1 MELITYLQLLVGHG
15 GQSSNVVGEVA
26 GVVHVRVS
34 VCRLVVGPHGHTLRD
49 ERQEEET
56 EEGVRKQRLIT
67 QVLRAT
73 EAMMGK
79 TKQSARLTTAHFV
92 CHIQS
97 HIDVMRS
104 SLHVESS

>member
-1 MELITYLQLLVGHG
+1 MRQQWGHVELITYLQLLVGHG

-26 GVVHVRVS
+26 GVVHVCVS

-56 EEGVRKQRLIT
+56 EEGGRKQRLIT

-79 TKQSARLTTAHFV
+79 TKQSARDDGPLCLSASV
-92 CHIQS
+92 A
-97 HIDVMRS
+97 
-104 SLHVESS
+104 L

>member
-26 GVVHVRVS
+26 GVVHVRLS

-79 TKQSARLTTAHFV
+79 TKQSARLTRDDGPLCLSYSVAH
-92 CHIQS
+92 
-97 HIDVMRS
+97 
-104 SLHVESS
+104 